1 MASFQDRT
9 GKTWTIELDAFSIEA
24 VRTATGIDLAD
35 ASGAAYVQ
43 IETDEVA
50 LLNVLYVLLID
61 DGGET
66 KKQFAKGLRGEA
78 TSQAA
83 SAVLEAALDFFHAK
97 KRSAL
102 ESNLPT
108 LRERM
113 AAASQ
118 SKMALEALHELQPIL
133 EAMKAMPPA
142 MQAGAMEAFRESIA
156 ANGGDSSDLQAFEA
170 LVSASSSTDSPQSN
184 PAIDSQVKSEST
196 HAA

>member
-61 DGGET
+61 DGGVT
-66 KKQFAKGLRGEA
+66 KKQFAKVLSGEVIP
-78 TSQAA
+78 QAA
-83 SAVLEAALDFFHAK
+83 SAVLEAALAFFHEK

-102 ESNLPT
+102 ELNLPS

-113 AAASQ
+113 EAANQ
-118 SKMALEALHELQPIL
+118 SRMAMDALRDLQPIL
-133 EAMKAMPPA
+133 EAMKSMPPE
-142 MQAGAMEAFRESIA
+142 MRQGAMEAFREKISEQ
-156 ANGGDSSDLQAFEA
+156 GGDSSDLQAFEA
-170 LVSASSSTDSPQSN
+170 VVSASSSTDSPQSN